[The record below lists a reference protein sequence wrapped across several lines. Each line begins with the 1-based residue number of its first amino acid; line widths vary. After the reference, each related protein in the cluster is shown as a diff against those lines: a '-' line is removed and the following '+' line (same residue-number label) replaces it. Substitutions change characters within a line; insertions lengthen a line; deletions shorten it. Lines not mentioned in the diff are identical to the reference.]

1 MIKNKLI
8 TMTEQEV
15 IENAYRRVV
24 EKIFENY
31 YIDQDIDK
39 FKLCWAKVRNAKE
52 IALSIIP

>member
-1 MIKNKLI
+1 
-8 TMTEQEV
+8 MTEQEV

>member
-1 MIKNKLI
+1 
-8 TMTEQEV
+8 MTEQEI

-39 FKLCWAKVRNAKE
+39 FKLCWDKVRNAKE